1 MNAFVFDQIKPFPSG
16 VLPSVARMSIVQAAS
31 PFGGERGSSSREAC
45 ASPLG
50 GGGISQAQGGVT
62 CSWDPTVFRPDVLV
76 SCYSGEI
83 FSGEKYQI
91 HVSTKPGIGF
101 QKPDCGSWVR
111 KLQSGDEYRDIYHN
125 CGSLGCPVCF
135 EGELTDKAHDIEDR
149 FDHYEQAKM
158 REDAVLIPG
167 EFRNVTPR
175 QFVFTISP
183 AHQAEL
189 IARVKRSFSGEWGEY
204 HHGMFLDLVR
214 DEYNRGL
221 KLSGLLGGA
230 SFYHDAR
237 VQHPGTGLTGTRAK
251 HLIGMEAKISGN
263 MTDQD
268 ASWRIYDYIRQQKDW
283 SKYYYFSPHFHVI
296 AFGKVIEASQFEDF
310 MPGWTYHNKGP
321 VKNPGG
327 LARYLMSHMAM
338 VTDRRAISWFGR
350 LSSRVLGKEELRT
363 YEQPQVHPETGLPWM
378 IIESVI
384 PGEVGGQ
391 YHVTKTEYRGFFRM
405 DHRRKAT
412 NPDVLKFPAGN
423 KRSMAPS
430 GVHEKGI
437 QAMAKYYDEHGKL

>member
-1 MNAFVFDQIKPFPSG
+1 MNTFVSGFIKHFSPGAP
-16 VLPSVARMSIVQAAS
+16 VQAAS
-31 PFGGERGSSSREAC
+31 PSGGERGSPSRAAC
-45 ASPLG
+45 ASPHG
-50 GGGISQAQGGVT
+50 GGGISQAQGGAA
-62 CSWDPTVFRPDVLV
+62 CSWDPAVFRSQGVV

-91 HVSTKPGIGF
+91 YVSTKPGIGF

-111 KLQSGDEYRDIYHN
+111 KLKSGDEVRDIYHN

-149 FDHYEQAKM
+149 FDHYEQAKL
-158 REDAVLIPG
+158 REDAVLVPG

-189 IARVKRSFSGEWGEY
+189 IARVKRSLSGEWGE
-204 HHGMFLDLVR
+204 HHYGMFLDLVR
-214 DEYNRGL
+214 EEYNQGL
-221 KLSGLLGGA
+221 KFSGLLGGV

-237 VQHPGTGLTGTRAK
+237 VRHPGTGLTGTRAK

-263 MTDQD
+263 MTDHD
-268 ASWRIYDYIRQQKDW
+268 ASWKIYDHIRQQKDW
-283 SKYYYFSPHFHVI
+283 SKYYYFSPHFHAI
-296 AFGKVIEASQFEDF
+296 SFGKAIEASQFEDL

-338 VTDRRAISWFGR
+338 IGDRHAISWFGR
-350 LSSRVLGKEELRT
+350 LSSRTLGKEELRT

-391 YHVTKTEYRGFFRM
+391 YHVTRTEYRGFFRT
-405 DHRRKAT
+405 DHRRKAK
-412 NPDVLKFPAGN
+412 NPDALKFPVGN
-423 KRSMAPS
+423 KRLMAPS
-430 GVHEKGI
+430 EVHEKGI
-437 QAMAKYYDEHGKL
+437 LAMAKYCDEHGKL